1 MRTGADAAEASRPQA
16 RRLGAEG
23 AMSILDHLEPRT
35 LVDLELPPVLESV
48 PYARDLVASSVHASV
63 RRNVELVVSELV
75 TNAVKHGTGPVGL
88 RVDADGT
95 RVRIAVR
102 DGGPA
107 LDSTRGDGYGLH
119 IVERLA
125 VATGVDRSPSG
136 KTVWAE
142 LLSRAG

>member
-1 MRTGADAAEASRPQA
+1 M
-16 RRLGAEG
+16 
-23 AMSILDHLEPRT
+23 
-35 LVDLELPPVLESV
+35 DLELPPVLESV
-48 PYARDLVASSVHASV
+48 PYARDLVASSVPASV

-107 LDSTRGDGYGLH
+107 LDAAHPSSTALDAAHRGDGYGLH

-142 LLSRAG
+142 LLSPAG

>member
-1 MRTGADAAEASRPQA
+1 MRT
-16 RRLGAEG
+16 
-23 AMSILDHLEPRT
+23 MTTLDHLEPRT

-107 LDSTRGDGYGLH
+107 LDPARPSTALDSAHPADGYGLH
-119 IVERLA
+119 IVEQLA
-125 VATGVDRSPSG
+125 VATGIDRSPSG

>member
-1 MRTGADAAEASRPQA
+1 
-16 RRLGAEG
+16 
-23 AMSILDHLEPRT
+23 MSIVDHVGSRT

-48 PYARDLVASSVHASV
+48 PYARDLVGEQRARAGAAQ
-63 RRNVELVVSELV
+63 RRARRVELV

-107 LDSTRGDGYGLH
+107 LDPTRASTALDFARRADGYGLH

-142 LLSRAG
+142 LLNPAG